1 MGALTVLA
9 LAGALSVIYYE
20 KFLSA
25 PAGLP
30 GALRRRGLLVGLF
43 SLLGLLALAL
53 TVFTANAQSN
63 MPTDVPSDWAL
74 IPSGLSNGDEF
85 RLLFITSG
93 TRNAESSNISTY
105 NTFVQNAAADAIVG
119 DDDPTPIRAYS
130 SGFRVVGSTED
141 DDARDNTAT
150 TYTADDQGVPIYW
163 LGGNRLADDYADFY
177 DGTWDAE
184 INATNASGGSRP
196 FDSSNTG
203 NRPFT
208 GSDHDG
214 TGDNP
219 NQLGRSN
226 VRVGRPD
233 SGSDRG
239 PISSQFNTAR
249 NSPRPFYGLSAV
261 LRVEG
266 EFTPALSIGDDA
278 AGDEGGN
285 VTFTVA
291 LSPVAAEV
299 VTATWT
305 ASVESGDTAALADD
319 LASAT
324 GTLTVRAGEAMGTFT
339 VPTAQDA
346 TDEEKETFTVTLSGV
361 SENALIEKATA
372 QGTINDDDEPP
383 VLSVTAV
390 DSEVIEGESAT
401 FTVTLAPAS
410 GQIVTVLALSGT
422 DESFDH
428 TATRG
433 KDYAIYEE
441 VLAFE
446 PGEISK
452 TVTLATT
459 DDELDEADEETFG
472 LSVAFPTNATL
483 AGGSLVSTL
492 GTTVTISDNDDLP
505 TLSVVDVSAEE
516 GDGLTFTVTLSA
528 VSGRDV
534 TVDWEAATL
543 DAEDGTDYT
552 AGSGTLTFTP
562 ADVAVFDEFGSF
574 VSHTPGEARK
584 TFTVATTE
592 DADEEENETFTVTLS
607 NASNAS
613 IAEATAKGTIRNDD
627 ATLGALPA
635 LAQAQTVVRG
645 PYLQSGTSS
654 SVIIKWRTDEATDSV
669 VHYGL
674 DPDSLTLSA
683 TNSTSTTEHAVQL
696 TGLSADV
703 QYFYSVG
710 TSSVTLAGG
719 DRDHFVVTAPVP
731 GTAKPPRIWV
741 IGDSGTADNNARAVR
756 DAFLNFTESRHPDL
770 WIMLGDNAYD
780 DGTDNEYRKA
790 VFNTYPQVLPRTVLW
805 PTLGNHD
812 GYTADSTTESGPYY
826 DIFSLPRNGE
836 AGGVA
841 SGTEA
846 YYSFDYGN
854 MHFICLDSYGTDHSP
869 DGAMMTWLEAD
880 LAAND
885 KEWVIAFWHHPP
897 YSKGSADSDEQ
908 WRSINLRQN
917 AVPILEQYGVDL
929 VLTGHSHSYE
939 RSYLI
944 DGHYELSDTFT
955 DAMEKNPGDGSAT
968 GDGTYQKTAAVG
980 APHAG
985 AVYVV
990 AGTAGLVKPGGSLD
1004 HPAMA
1009 VSIRTLGSMVLD
1021 VNGSR
1026 LDAMFLDS
1034 TGTIRDD
1041 FTILKVLNVA
1051 PTFDSP
1057 AAFYAAE
1064 NQTAAGTV
1072 RASDGNSEDDITGYA
1087 ITGGADRSF
1096 FSIGATSGE
1105 LTFKT
1110 APNFEDAQDQDTGN
1124 DYVVEVQA
1132 TSGTGTR
1139 EKTATQTITVTV
1151 SPSAISGNGSVPP
1164 PPKNVRAVKE
1174 KGGVRLTWQPPDGS
1188 AVTGYRIERR
1198 RGAGH
1203 ASGPQRS
1210 AGGPGEH
1217 HTLVEDTGSADT
1229 GYTDE
1234 SAEKGVEYEYRVSAR
1249 NEAGPGEA
1257 SPWVTAGPAP
1267 VSNSPATGAPT
1278 VRGTVQVGET
1288 LTAGITGI
1296 ADADGLENVT
1306 FSYQWLAD
1314 GTAISGAMA
1323 NTYTLVETDED
1334 QTVKVRVSF
1343 TDDAGNAESLT
1354 SAATAPVAAK
1364 PNSSATGSPTIS
1376 GTAQVGEMLTAD
1388 TSGIADTDG
1397 LTNVSFNYQW
1407 LADDGTTDTE
1417 ITDAT
1422 AQIYTPSDADAGKS
1436 IKVRVSFVDDAGNE
1450 ETLTGASTDTIVT
1463 WSATLTVG
1471 EDTSVIPKTSGYS
1484 AWGMDGTLST
1494 DTLTQG
1500 GATYRVQVLGHQSD
1514 GLVLVVERKLQA
1526 DFTLGIGDAQYQRR
1540 DGARPSTM
1548 FTDAYW
1554 WEAPDLNWSA
1564 GDAVEVSLT
1573 LVPGAGAPLPE
1584 LPLAPPTAWFRLA
1597 PENHNGVDAFTFR
1610 LHFSEDIATDR
1621 EAFRDHSFEVT
1632 GGSVTGVERV
1642 NGLNR
1647 LWEITVAP
1655 DPTGD
1660 VTIALPA
1667 GVACEVPGAICTAD
1681 GRRLHNRPEFTV
1693 PGTDAGNAES
1703 PAGEL
1708 TPVWSATMTV
1718 EWVHWGYGYYATDAK
1733 KVGSL
1738 SPASFEVDGTTYTV
1752 TMIETAG
1759 WMYIGTDRE
1768 LPFGFVLELDGT
1780 RFASADAS
1788 YQSYSYGHIYQWR
1801 ATGLGWS
1808 TGDTVK
1814 IRLLP
1819 TAPDGRATGAPTIS
1833 GPALVGET
1841 LTADT
1846 SGIADPDGLSGA
1858 SFAYQWMARGRDI
1871 DGADGPSLTLT
1882 RNEVGRTIQVRV
1894 SFTDHAGN
1902 RESLTSEPTAAVVAR
1917 PNSRATGAPTVS
1929 GPALVGETLTADG
1942 SGIADPDG
1950 LADASFVYQWMADDA
1965 EIAGATGFSYTLTLN
1980 ELGRAIAV
1988 RVSFTD
1994 DAGYRESL
2002 ASEATAAV
2010 AVGPNHP
2017 ATGAPFISGMARVNH
2032 VLRAHTSGIADADG
2046 LDNASVAYQWM
2057 AGGANIDGANGPSLT
2072 LTSNEQEQA
2081 IRVWV
2086 SFTDAAGYT
2095 ESLESSSTTT
2105 VRPANP
2111 CPGTGS
2117 GPTPVSVDV
2126 GAVPIVVESTT
2137 DKYYVLYVRHELDAD
2152 TTVEI
2157 PVSVTLGQAGTRTL
2171 TEQLSALPAERY
2183 RVDEYLVADPG
2194 DVDGDCIDDVT
2205 ELQDLGGMNPLNP
2218 APRVR
2223 AVDGAVAIP
2232 DRETF
2237 EALSYQG
2244 TRVFIDTHLRDLE
2257 FVKLYLFGMDT
2268 DRPVVYF
2275 MNTETHRAHTDFA
2288 NVIGLWGNPTWL
2300 QGAVKGEIVYHPNV
2314 VAPDGSLGVYR
2325 FEFEP
2330 QDAYSFE
2337 AVAYAYEVLAASMPL
2352 LDDNLAYYPMPASAL
2367 PLYHE
2372 ERALYDGSRVN
2383 VLLEEDV
2390 FPDIDYI
2397 ALNRA
2402 EGYGFL
2408 RVMSL
2413 EDRPNPRDVVVYETL
2428 PNELSRVAGII
2439 TSVPQTPLSHV
2450 NLRAVQDGVPNAF
2463 IRDALD
2469 NADVDDLIDSYVH
2482 YTVAD
2487 SGWTLR
2493 AATPAEVDAHY
2504 AAARPAQPQTPQ
2516 RDLTVTQITALG
2528 DIEFGDW
2535 TAFGVKAAN
2544 VAVLGTLGFPE
2555 GTVPDGFAAPFYFYD
2570 EFMKHNGLYDD
2581 IEEMLADPEFQSDFD
2596 TQQDKL
2602 KKLRKKIKK
2611 ADTPQWIIEA
2621 LEGMHATYPEGQSL
2635 RYRSSTNN
2643 EDLPGFSGA
2652 GLYDSKTQD
2661 PEETEED
2668 GIDKSIKGVWA
2679 SLWNFR
2685 AFTERE
2691 FHRIDHLVAAMGV
2704 LVHPNYSDE
2713 LANGVAV
2720 SFDPFGRR
2728 DGSYYVNTQLGEDL
2742 VTNPEAHSVPEE
2754 MLLHPDGAYTVT
2766 ARSNQVPAG
2775 QLLMSDA
2782 QLGQLRRHLDAIH
2795 DEFEEL
2801 YGIGSDE
2808 EFAMEIEFKI
2818 TSENILSIKQARPW
2832 VFSVP
2837 SSESAANNPATGAPT
2852 ISGTAQVG
2860 KTLMADT
2867 MGIADEDGLTN
2878 VSYTYQWMADEA
2890 DISGATGISY
2900 TLVQTD
2906 ESKAITVQIGF
2917 TDDRGNQETLTSS
2930 ATAAVV
2936 VAPTPNSPATG
2947 APTITGTAQV
2957 GQTLIADT
2965 LDIADADGLSSV
2977 QYEYQWLADDAE
2989 IAGATGFSYTLTL
3002 NERGKAIA
3010 VRVSFTDDAGYRESL
3025 TSLSSKPVRP
3035 ARPCGG
3041 VVSGPTPTPVEVEAV
3056 PVVVES
3062 TIKKYYVL
3070 YVLHH
3075 LDSRT
3080 AVEIPV
3086 SVTLGE
3092 AGSTTLAEQLW
3103 PLPAD
3108 RYRVEEYLVADPGD
3122 VDGDCIDDVTELA
3135 ELGAMNPLNPGQ
3147 AVRLVDGAVAVP
3159 DRETFEALSY
3169 HGPDPWTET
3178 HLIDLEYVKVTLFGM
3193 ATDRPVVYYQNTETH
3208 RAHHLFGYVIE
3219 PWIQQNLAFLGGDS
3233 VRMDAVIVY
3242 HPNVVAPDGS
3252 LGVYRFEFQPQ
3263 GNYSFDAVA
3272 YAHEILAAS
3281 MPLLEGNLMYYPI
3294 PGPALQRYHEE
3305 LALYD
3310 ESRIRVLLEEDIFP
3324 DVDYIALNEAEG
3336 YGFLR
3341 VMSLEDRPNPRD
3353 VVIYETL
3360 PNELSRVAG
3369 IITSV
3374 PQTPLSHVNLRAVQD
3389 GVPNAFIRDAL
3400 GNDDI
3405 DDLIDSYVH
3414 YTVDGGGWTLR
3425 AATPAEVDAHYA
3437 ASRPA
3442 QPQTPQRDLTVTQIT
3457 ALSDIEFG
3465 DWTAFGVKAANVAVL
3480 GTLGFPEGTVPDGFA
3495 APFYFYDEFMKH
3507 NGFYDDVEE
3516 MLADPEFQSD
3526 FDTQEKEL
3534 KKLRKKIKK
3543 GDTPEWIIEALEGMH
3558 ATYPEGQ
3565 SLRYRSSTNNEDLPG
3580 FSGAGLY
3587 DSKTQD
3593 PEETE
3598 EDGIDKSIKGVWA
3611 SLWNFR
3617 AFTERE
3623 FHRIDHAA
3631 AAMGVLVH
3639 PNYSDEL
3646 ANGVAVSFDPFGRRD
3661 GSYYVNTQ
3669 LGEDLV
3675 TNPEAHSVPEEML
3688 LHPDGAYTV
3697 TARSNQVPA
3706 GQLLMSDAQ
3715 LGQLRRHLDAI
3726 HDEFE
3731 ELYGIGSGEEFA
3743 MEIEFKIT
3751 SDNVLSIKQARPWV
3765 FSDGQASNGVERA
3778 PREHSNRPATGAP
3791 TISGTAQVGET
3802 LTADTSGI
3810 ADADGLESAS
3820 FAYQWL
3826 ADDADIAGATG
3837 LTYTLAAA
3845 DEGKAIR
3852 VRVSFTDDAG
3862 NDETLTSEATDAVA
3876 AAEPSG
3882 PPARPS
3888 SLTSQVSHDTVTLTW
3903 TDPGDDSITGY
3914 VILRRDKD
3922 IHQEGTFVPV
3932 APDTGTAETTYTDA
3946 SVEPE
3951 KRYVYRIEA
3960 INAHGLSDR
3969 SSWVRADT
3977 PAVPDPALEVPAR
3990 PTGLATAMAPDTV
4003 TLSWDNP
4010 DDDSITGYVILRRD
4024 KDLQPEE
4031 GTFFTVVSD
4040 TGTAATTYADQTVEA
4055 DKRYVYRIKAINA
4068 NGMSEISSWAWGYTP
4083 AE

>member
-30 GALRRRGLLVGLF
+30 GAFRRRGLLAGLF

-105 NTFVQNAAADAIVG
+105 NTFVQNAAADATVG

-239 PISSQFNTAR
+239 PISSQFNTLR

-285 VTFTVA
+285 VTFAVT

-305 ASVESGDTAALADD
+305 ASVESGDTAVLADD

-372 QGTINDDDEPP
+372 KGTINDDDEPP

-422 DESFDH
+422 DESFGH

-505 TLSVVDVSAEE
+505 TLSVVDVLAEE

-574 VSHTPGEARK
+574 VSHTLGEARK

-674 DPDSLTLSA
+674 APDGLTLSA
-683 TNSTSTTEHAVQL
+683 SDATSTTEHAVQL
-696 TGLSADV
+696 TGLSAAV
-703 QYFYSVG
+703 KYFYAVG

-719 DRDHFVVTAPVP
+719 DSDHFVVTAPVP
-731 GTAKPPRIWV
+731 GTAKPTRIWV
-741 IGDSGTADNNARAVR
+741 IGDSGTANGNARAVR
-756 DAFLNFTESRHPDL
+756 DAFLEFTESRDPDL

-780 DGTDNEYRKA
+780 DGTDAEYQAA

-812 GYTADSTTESGPYY
+812 GRRADSTTESGPYY

-854 MHFICLDSYGTDHSP
+854 MHFICLDSYETDRSA

-885 KEWVIAFWHHPP
+885 KEWVIAFWHHAP
-897 YSKGSADSDEQ
+897 YSKGNRDSDEVG
-908 WRSINLRQN
+908 RSILLREN
-917 AVPILEQYGVDL
+917 AVPILERYGVDL

-944 DGHYELSDTFT
+944 DGHYGFSDTFT
-955 DAMEKNPGDGSAT
+955 DDMEKNPGDGSAT
-968 GDGTYQKTAAVG
+968 GDGAYQKPVAVG
-980 APHAG
+980 APRAG

-990 AGTAGLVKPGGSLD
+990 AGTAGYVKPGPFN

-1009 VSIRTLGSMVLD
+1009 VSIETLGSMVLD

-1072 RASDGNSEDDITGYA
+1072 RASDGDSEDDITGYA

-1210 AGGPGEH
+1210 AGGPGDH
-1217 HTLVEDTGSADT
+1217 HTLVENTGSADT

-1234 SAEKGVEYEYRVSAR
+1234 SAETDIQYEYRVSAR

-1257 SPWVTAGPAP
+1257 SPWVSAGPAP

-1288 LTAGITGI
+1288 LTAG
-1296 ADADGLENVT
+1296 
-1306 FSYQWLAD
+1306 
-1314 GTAISGAMA
+1314 
-1323 NTYTLVETDED
+1323 
-1334 QTVKVRVSF
+1334 
-1343 TDDAGNAESLT
+1343 
-1354 SAATAPVAAK
+1354 
-1364 PNSSATGSPTIS
+1364 
-1376 GTAQVGEMLTAD
+1376 
-1388 TSGIADTDG
+1388 TSGIADANG
-1397 LTNVSFNYQW
+1397 LENASFSYQW

-1422 AQIYTPSDADAGKS
+1422 AQTYTPSDADAGKS

-1471 EDTSVIPKTSGYS
+1471 EDTSVIPRTSGYS

-1494 DTLTQG
+1494 DTFTQG

-1514 GLVLVVERKLQA
+1514 GLVLVVDRKLQA

-1573 LVPGAGAPLPE
+1573 IVPGAGAPLPQ

-1632 GGSVTGVERV
+1632 GGSVSGAGKVGDSGRI
-1642 NGLNR
+1642 
-1647 LWEITVAP
+1647 WEITVAP
-1655 DPTGD
+1655 DSTGD

-1667 GVACEVPGAICTAD
+1667 DRACEVPGAICTAD
-1681 GRRLHNRPEFTV
+1681 GRQLHNRPEFTV
-1693 PGTDAGNAES
+1693 PGTDAGSEES

-1718 EWVHWGYGYYATDAK
+1718 EWVHWGYGYYSTSSQQA
-1733 KVGSL
+1733 GSL
-1738 SPASFEVDGTTYTV
+1738 YPASFEVDGTTYTV

-1768 LPFGFVLELDGT
+1768 LPFGFVLELDGA

-1788 YQSYSYGHIYQWR
+1788 YQSYSYGNIYQWR
-1801 ATGLGWS
+1801 ATGLGWND
-1808 TGDTVK
+1808 GDVVE

-1819 TAPDGRATGAPTIS
+1819 TAPEGRATGVPTIS

-1894 SFTDHAGN
+1894 TFTDHAGN

-1929 GPALVGETLTADG
+1929 GPALVGKTLTADA

-2002 ASEATAAV
+2002 TSEATAAV

-2046 LDNASVAYQWM
+2046 LDNASFAYQWM

-2126 GAVPIVVESTT
+2126 GAVPVVVESTT
-2137 DKYYVLYVRHELDAD
+2137 DRYYVLYVRHELDAD

-2183 RVDEYLVADPG
+2183 RVDEFLIADPG
-2194 DVDGDCIDDVT
+2194 DIDGDCIDDIA

-2300 QGAVKGEIVYHPNV
+2300 QGAMKGEIVYHPNV

-2352 LDDNLAYYPMPASAL
+2352 LDDNLAYYPMPARAL
-2367 PLYHE
+2367 PLYME

-2383 VLLEEDV
+2383 VLLEEDI
-2390 FPDIDYI
+2390 FPDVDYI
-2397 ALNRA
+2397 ALNQA

-2408 RVMSL
+2408 RLMSL

-2528 DIEFGDW
+2528 DIGFGDW

-2581 IEEMLADPEFQSDFD
+2581 
-2596 TQQDKL
+2596 
-2602 KKLRKKIKK
+2602 
-2611 ADTPQWIIEA
+2611 
-2621 LEGMHATYPEGQSL
+2621 
-2635 RYRSSTNN
+2635 
-2643 EDLPGFSGA
+2643 
-2652 GLYDSKTQD
+2652 
-2661 PEETEED
+2661 
-2668 GIDKSIKGVWA
+2668 
-2679 SLWNFR
+2679 
-2685 AFTERE
+2685 
-2691 FHRIDHLVAAMGV
+2691 
-2704 LVHPNYSDE
+2704 
-2713 LANGVAV
+2713 
-2720 SFDPFGRR
+2720 
-2728 DGSYYVNTQLGEDL
+2728 
-2742 VTNPEAHSVPEE
+2742 
-2754 MLLHPDGAYTVT
+2754 
-2766 ARSNQVPAG
+2766 
-2775 QLLMSDA
+2775 
-2782 QLGQLRRHLDAIH
+2782 
-2795 DEFEEL
+2795 
-2801 YGIGSDE
+2801 
-2808 EFAMEIEFKI
+2808 
-2818 TSENILSIKQARPW
+2818 
-2832 VFSVP
+2832 
-2837 SSESAANNPATGAPT
+2837 
-2852 ISGTAQVG
+2852 
-2860 KTLMADT
+2860 
-2867 MGIADEDGLTN
+2867 
-2878 VSYTYQWMADEA
+2878 
-2890 DISGATGISY
+2890 
-2900 TLVQTD
+2900 
-2906 ESKAITVQIGF
+2906 
-2917 TDDRGNQETLTSS
+2917 
-2930 ATAAVV
+2930 
-2936 VAPTPNSPATG
+2936 
-2947 APTITGTAQV
+2947 
-2957 GQTLIADT
+2957 
-2965 LDIADADGLSSV
+2965 
-2977 QYEYQWLADDAE
+2977 
-2989 IAGATGFSYTLTL
+2989 
-3002 NERGKAIA
+3002 
-3010 VRVSFTDDAGYRESL
+3010 
-3025 TSLSSKPVRP
+3025 
-3035 ARPCGG
+3035 
-3041 VVSGPTPTPVEVEAV
+3041 
-3056 PVVVES
+3056 
-3062 TIKKYYVL
+3062 
-3070 YVLHH
+3070 
-3075 LDSRT
+3075 
-3080 AVEIPV
+3080 
-3086 SVTLGE
+3086 
-3092 AGSTTLAEQLW
+3092 
-3103 PLPAD
+3103 
-3108 RYRVEEYLVADPGD
+3108 
-3122 VDGDCIDDVTELA
+3122 
-3135 ELGAMNPLNPGQ
+3135 
-3147 AVRLVDGAVAVP
+3147 
-3159 DRETFEALSY
+3159 
-3169 HGPDPWTET
+3169 
-3178 HLIDLEYVKVTLFGM
+3178 
-3193 ATDRPVVYYQNTETH
+3193 
-3208 RAHHLFGYVIE
+3208 
-3219 PWIQQNLAFLGGDS
+3219 
-3233 VRMDAVIVY
+3233 
-3242 HPNVVAPDGS
+3242 
-3252 LGVYRFEFQPQ
+3252 
-3263 GNYSFDAVA
+3263 
-3272 YAHEILAAS
+3272 
-3281 MPLLEGNLMYYPI
+3281 
-3294 PGPALQRYHEE
+3294 
-3305 LALYD
+3305 
-3310 ESRIRVLLEEDIFP
+3310 
-3324 DVDYIALNEAEG
+3324 
-3336 YGFLR
+3336 
-3341 VMSLEDRPNPRD
+3341 
-3353 VVIYETL
+3353 
-3360 PNELSRVAG
+3360 
-3369 IITSV
+3369 
-3374 PQTPLSHVNLRAVQD
+3374 
-3389 GVPNAFIRDAL
+3389 
-3400 GNDDI
+3400 
-3405 DDLIDSYVH
+3405 
-3414 YTVDGGGWTLR
+3414 
-3425 AATPAEVDAHYA
+3425 
-3437 ASRPA
+3437 
-3442 QPQTPQRDLTVTQIT
+3442 
-3457 ALSDIEFG
+3457 
-3465 DWTAFGVKAANVAVL
+3465 
-3480 GTLGFPEGTVPDGFA
+3480 
-3495 APFYFYDEFMKH
+3495 
-3507 NGFYDDVEE
+3507 VEE

-3543 GDTPEWIIEALEGMH
+3543 GETPEWIIEALEGMH

-3593 PEETE
+3593 LEETE

-3706 GQLLMSDAQ
+3706 GRLLMSDAQ

-3765 FSDGQASNGVERA
+3765 FNAGRASSGAERA

-3810 ADADGLESAS
+3810 ADADGLEKVS
-3820 FAYQWL
+3820 FGYQWL
-3826 ADDADIAGATG
+3826 ADDAEISGATG
-3837 LTYTLAAA
+3837 ETYTLAGA
-3845 DEGKAIR
+3845 DAGKAIR
-3852 VRVSFTDDAG
+3852 VRVTFTDDEG
-3862 NDETLTSEATDAVA
+3862 NDETLTSSATDAVA
-3876 AAEPSG
+3876 AAPD
-3882 PPARPS
+3882 PPAKPTGLS
-3888 SLTSQVSHDTVTLTW
+3888 ATVSHDTVTLTW
-3903 TDPGDDSITGY
+3903 DNPNDDSITGY

-3922 IHQEGTFVPV
+3922 IHQEGTFVSV
-3932 APDTGTAETTYTDA
+3932 APDTGTAETTYIDA
-3946 SVEPE
+3946 SIEPE
-3951 KRYVYRIEA
+3951 RRYVYRIKT
-3960 INAHGLSDR
+3960 ISAHGLSEI
-3969 SSWVRADT
+3969 SSWVRAYT
-3977 PAVPDPALEVPAR
+3977 PAVPEPAPEVPAR
-3990 PTGLATAMAPDTV
+3990 PTGLSAAVSHDTV
-4003 TLSWDNP
+4003 SLSWANP
-4010 DDDSITGYVILRRD
+4010 DDDGITGYVILRRD

-4031 GTFFTVVSD
+4031 GTFFTVVAD
-4040 TGTAATTYADQTVEA
+4040 TGSTNTTYTDATAQPN
-4055 DKRYVYRIKAINA
+4055 KQYVYRIKAINA
-4068 NGMSEISSWAWGYTP
+4068 HGLSEISSWVRAYTP
-4083 AE
+4083 AAPE

>member
-1 MGALTVLA
+1 MNIVDRTSALRLIAAIAAVLGLALMIIGGPGHVAAQNETTPGAYITVVIESGDDTVSWSDPDECSSDYNIYQAVRPSGNDSETSRNHLATAASGSSQATLAISDSGDDSFLVEVELYCRAYDADSSENELVASIGITILGSSHIRDGTYSSAPLTALTISSGTLSPDFDRGLEQYAAEVPNDVEVITLDPTVLTGYQSDFLRNPSWGVAMAYGADGCTYGYGDGATTGIVLSDADMDTAGFQVKLDRGENRLGIGVNKGEECAHPGGLYALTV
-9 LAGALSVIYYE
+9 
-20 KFLSA
+20 
-25 PAGLP
+25 
-30 GALRRRGLLVGLF
+30 
-43 SLLGLLALAL
+43 
-53 TVFTANAQSN
+53 TVQ
-63 MPTDVPSDWAL
+63 
-74 IPSGLSNGDEF
+74 
-85 RLLFITSG
+85 
-93 TRNAESSNISTY
+93 
-105 NTFVQNAAADAIVG
+105 
-119 DDDPTPIRAYS
+119 
-130 SGFRVVGSTED
+130 
-141 DDARDNTAT
+141 
-150 TYTADDQGVPIYW
+150 
-163 LGGNRLADDYADFY
+163 
-177 DGTWDAE
+177 
-184 INATNASGGSRP
+184 
-196 FDSSNTG
+196 
-203 NRPFT
+203 
-208 GSDHDG
+208 
-214 TGDNP
+214 
-219 NQLGRSN
+219 
-226 VRVGRPD
+226 
-233 SGSDRG
+233 
-239 PISSQFNTAR
+239 
-249 NSPRPFYGLSAV
+249 
-261 LRVEG
+261 
-266 EFTPALSIGDDA
+266 
-278 AGDEGGN
+278 
-285 VTFTVA
+285 
-291 LSPVAAEV
+291 
-299 VTATWT
+299 
-305 ASVESGDTAALADD
+305 
-319 LASAT
+319 
-324 GTLTVRAGEAMGTFT
+324 
-339 VPTAQDA
+339 
-346 TDEEKETFTVTLSGV
+346 
-361 SENALIEKATA
+361 
-372 QGTINDDDEPP
+372 
-383 VLSVTAV
+383 
-390 DSEVIEGESAT
+390 
-401 FTVTLAPAS
+401 
-410 GQIVTVLALSGT
+410 
-422 DESFDH
+422 
-428 TATRG
+428 
-433 KDYAIYEE
+433 
-441 VLAFE
+441 
-446 PGEISK
+446 
-452 TVTLATT
+452 
-459 DDELDEADEETFG
+459 
-472 LSVAFPTNATL
+472 
-483 AGGSLVSTL
+483 
-492 GTTVTISDNDDLP
+492 
-505 TLSVVDVSAEE
+505 
-516 GDGLTFTVTLSA
+516 
-528 VSGRDV
+528 
-534 TVDWEAATL
+534 
-543 DAEDGTDYT
+543 
-552 AGSGTLTFTP
+552 
-562 ADVAVFDEFGSF
+562 
-574 VSHTPGEARK
+574 
-584 TFTVATTE
+584 
-592 DADEEENETFTVTLS
+592 
-607 NASNAS
+607 
-613 IAEATAKGTIRNDD
+613 
-627 ATLGALPA
+627 
-635 LAQAQTVVRG
+635 
-645 PYLQSGTSS
+645 
-654 SVIIKWRTDEATDSV
+654 
-669 VHYGL
+669 
-674 DPDSLTLSA
+674 
-683 TNSTSTTEHAVQL
+683 
-696 TGLSADV
+696 
-703 QYFYSVG
+703 
-710 TSSVTLAGG
+710 
-719 DRDHFVVTAPVP
+719 
-731 GTAKPPRIWV
+731 
-741 IGDSGTADNNARAVR
+741 
-756 DAFLNFTESRHPDL
+756 
-770 WIMLGDNAYD
+770 
-780 DGTDNEYRKA
+780 
-790 VFNTYPQVLPRTVLW
+790 
-805 PTLGNHD
+805 
-812 GYTADSTTESGPYY
+812 
-826 DIFSLPRNGE
+826 
-836 AGGVA
+836 
-841 SGTEA
+841 
-846 YYSFDYGN
+846 
-854 MHFICLDSYGTDHSP
+854 
-869 DGAMMTWLEAD
+869 
-880 LAAND
+880 
-885 KEWVIAFWHHPP
+885 
-897 YSKGSADSDEQ
+897 
-908 WRSINLRQN
+908 
-917 AVPILEQYGVDL
+917 
-929 VLTGHSHSYE
+929 
-939 RSYLI
+939 
-944 DGHYELSDTFT
+944 
-955 DAMEKNPGDGSAT
+955 
-968 GDGTYQKTAAVG
+968 
-980 APHAG
+980 
-985 AVYVV
+985 
-990 AGTAGLVKPGGSLD
+990 
-1004 HPAMA
+1004 
-1009 VSIRTLGSMVLD
+1009 
-1021 VNGSR
+1021 
-1026 LDAMFLDS
+1026 
-1034 TGTIRDD
+1034 
-1041 FTILKVLNVA
+1041 
-1051 PTFDSP
+1051 
-1057 AAFYAAE
+1057 
-1064 NQTAAGTV
+1064 
-1072 RASDGNSEDDITGYA
+1072 
-1087 ITGGADRSF
+1087 
-1096 FSIGATSGE
+1096 
-1105 LTFKT
+1105 
-1110 APNFEDAQDQDTGN
+1110 
-1124 DYVVEVQA
+1124 
-1132 TSGTGTR
+1132 
-1139 EKTATQTITVTV
+1139 
-1151 SPSAISGNGSVPP
+1151 
-1164 PPKNVRAVKE
+1164 
-1174 KGGVRLTWQPPDGS
+1174 
-1188 AVTGYRIERR
+1188 
-1198 RGAGH
+1198 
-1203 ASGPQRS
+1203 
-1210 AGGPGEH
+1210 
-1217 HTLVEDTGSADT
+1217 
-1229 GYTDE
+1229 
-1234 SAEKGVEYEYRVSAR
+1234 
-1249 NEAGPGEA
+1249 
-1257 SPWVTAGPAP
+1257 
-1267 VSNSPATGAPT
+1267 NSPATGA
-1278 VRGTVQVGET
+1278 
-1288 LTAGITGI
+1288 
-1296 ADADGLENVT
+1296 
-1306 FSYQWLAD
+1306 
-1314 GTAISGAMA
+1314 
-1323 NTYTLVETDED
+1323 
-1334 QTVKVRVSF
+1334 
-1343 TDDAGNAESLT
+1343 
-1354 SAATAPVAAK
+1354 
-1364 PNSSATGSPTIS
+1364 PTIS
-1376 GTAQVGEMLTAD
+1376 GTAQVGETLRAD
-1388 TSGIADTDG
+1388 TTGIADPDG
-1397 LTNVSFNYQW
+1397 LENASFGYQW

-1422 AQIYTPSDADAGKS
+1422 AQTYTPSDADAGKS
-1436 IKVRVSFVDDAGNE
+1436 IKVRVSFIDDAGNE
-1450 ETLTGASTDTIVT
+1450 ETLTGAFTDTIVT

-1494 DTLTQG
+1494 DTFTQG
-1500 GATYRVQVLGHQSD
+1500 GATYRVQALAHQSD
-1514 GLVLVVERKLQA
+1514 GLVLVVNQTLQA
-1526 DFTLGIGDAQYQRR
+1526 DFTLGVGNAQYHRR
-1540 DGARPSTM
+1540 EGSRPSTM

-1573 LVPGAGAPLPE
+1573 LVPGAGAPLPQ

-1597 PENHNGVDAFTFR
+1597 PETHNGVDAFTFR
-1610 LHFSEDIATDR
+1610 LHFSQDIATGR

-1632 GGSVTGVERV
+1632 GGSVIGVERV

-1681 GRRLHNRPEFTV
+1681 GRPLHNRPEFTV
-1693 PGTDAGNAES
+1693 AGPEPVS
-1703 PAGEL
+1703 EQPPDGEEPPADEL
-1708 TPVWSATMTV
+1708 TAVWSATMTA
-1718 EWVHWGYGYYATDAK
+1718 ERVHWGYGYYSTSSKQA
-1733 KVGSL
+1733 GSL
-1738 SPASFEVDGTTYTV
+1738 YPALFEVDGTTYTV

-1759 WMYIGTDRE
+1759 WMYIGADRE

-1801 ATGLGWS
+1801 RTDLSWR

-1814 IRLLP
+1814 IRMLGAVDET
-1819 TAPDGRATGAPTIS
+1819 TAGRAVGAPVIT
-1833 GPALVGET
+1833 GTAQVGRT
-1841 LTADT
+1841 LTVDT
-1846 SGIADPDGLSGA
+1846 SAIADPNGLDNA
-1858 SFAYQWMARGRDI
+1858 RFAYQWTAAGRDI
-1871 DGADGPSLTLT
+1871 AGADGAGLTLT
-1882 RNEVGRTIQVRV
+1882 RDERGKPI
-1894 SFTDHAGN
+1894 G
-1902 RESLTSEPTAAVVAR
+1902 
-1917 PNSRATGAPTVS
+1917 
-1929 GPALVGETLTADG
+1929 
-1942 SGIADPDG
+1942 
-1950 LADASFVYQWMADDA
+1950 
-1965 EIAGATGFSYTLTLN
+1965 
-1980 ELGRAIAV
+1980 V

-1994 DAGYRESL
+1994 DAGNRESL
-2002 ASEATAAV
+2002 TSAATASVIA
-2010 AVGPNHP
+2010 APLGECRRAGP
-2017 ATGAPFISGMARVNH
+2017 
-2032 VLRAHTSGIADADG
+2032 
-2046 LDNASVAYQWM
+2046 
-2057 AGGANIDGANGPSLT
+2057 GP
-2072 LTSNEQEQA
+2072 EP
-2081 IRVWV
+2081 
-2086 SFTDAAGYT
+2086 
-2095 ESLESSSTTT
+2095 
-2105 VRPANP
+2105 RP
-2111 CPGTGS
+2111 
-2117 GPTPVSVDV
+2117 VEVE
-2126 GAVPIVVESTT
+2126 AVPVVVESTAE
-2137 DKYYVLYVRHELDAD
+2137 KYYVLYVLHDLDDGTA
-2152 TTVEI
+2152 VEI
-2157 PVSVTLGQAGTRTL
+2157 PVSVTLGEAGSTTL
-2171 TEQLSALPAERY
+2171 AEELPALPAERY
-2183 RVDEYLVADPG
+2183 RVEEYLVADPG

-2205 ELQDLGGMNPLNP
+2205 ELAELGAMNPLNR
-2218 APRVR
+2218 APEVR
-2223 AVDGAVAIP
+2223 PVDGAVAIP
-2232 DRETF
+2232 DHETF
-2237 EALSYQG
+2237 EALSA
-2244 TRVFIDTHLRDLE
+2244 HLFGLE
-2257 FVKLYLFGMDT
+2257 YVKFYLDGMDT
-2268 DRPVVYF
+2268 DRPIVYF
-2275 MNTETHRAHTDFA
+2275 QNTETHTEHLHFER
-2288 NVIGLWGNPTWL
+2288 VIEAWL
-2300 QGAVKGEIVYHPNV
+2300 ERNRPSLGDDYMRGQLVYHPNV

-2325 FEFEP
+2325 FEFRPISYDFATIAHAQEI
-2330 QDAYSFE
+2330 
-2337 AVAYAYEVLAASMPL
+2337 LAASMPL
-2352 LDDNLAYYPMPASAL
+2352 LEGNLMYYPIPGRAL
-2367 PLYHE
+2367 EAYLSQ
-2372 ERALYDGSRVN
+2372 RALYDVSRVR
-2383 VLLEEDV
+2383 VLLEGDI
-2390 FPDIDYI
+2390 FPDVDYI
-2397 ALNRA
+2397 ALNQA

-2413 EDRPNPRDVVVYETL
+2413 EERPHPRDVVIYETL

-2516 RDLTVTQITALG
+2516 RDLTVTQITALS

-2555 GTVPDGFAAPFYFYD
+2555 GNVPDGFAAPFYFYD
-2570 EFMKHNGLYDD
+2570 EFMKHNGFYDD
-2581 IEEMLADPEFQSDFD
+2581 VEEMLADPEFQSDFD

-2611 ADTPQWIIEA
+2611 GETPQWIIEA

-2775 QLLMSDA
+2775 RLLMSDA
-2782 QLGQLRRHLDAIH
+2782 QLDQLRRHLATIH
-2795 DEFEEL
+2795 DRFAVL
-2801 YGIGSDE
+2801 YGVESGE

-2867 MGIADEDGLTN
+2867 TGIADEDGLTN

-2936 VAPTPNSPATG
+2936 AAPTPNSPATG

-3056 PVVVES
+3056 PVVVKS

-3075 LDSRT
+3075 LGSRT

-3086 SVTLGE
+3086 SVTLGQ
-3092 AGSTTLAEQLW
+3092 AGTTTLAEQLW

-3108 RYRVEEYLVADPGD
+3108 RYRVEEYLVAEPGD

-3305 LALYD
+3305 QALYD

-3353 VVIYETL
+3353 IVIYETL

-3414 YTVDGGGWTLR
+3414 YTVAGGGWTLR

-3457 ALSDIEFG
+3457 ALGDIGFG
-3465 DWTAFGVKAANVAVL
+3465 DWTAFGVKAANVAL
-3480 GTLGFPEGTVPDGFA
+3480 LRTLGFPEGTVPDGFA

-3516 MLADPEFQSD
+3516 MLADPDFRSD
-3526 FDTQEKEL
+3526 FDTQQDEL
-3534 KKLRKKIKK
+3534 KALRKRIKK
-3543 GDTPEWIIEALEGMH
+3543 GETPQWIIEALQAIH

-3593 PEETE
+3593 PEETQ

-3611 SLWNFR
+3611 SMWNFR

-3623 FHRIDHAA
+3623 FHRIDHLA

-3675 TNPEAHSVPEEML
+3675 TNPETHSVPEEML
-3688 LHPDGAYTV
+3688 LHPDGTYTV
-3697 TARSNQVPA
+3697 TARSNQVPT

-3715 LGQLRRHLDAI
+3715 LGQLRRHLEAI

-3731 ELYGIGSGEEFA
+3731 ELYGIKSGEDFA

-3751 SDNVLSIKQARPWV
+3751 SENVLSIKQARPWV
-3765 FSDGQASNGVERA
+3765 FSDGQASSGAERA
-3778 PREHSNRPATGAP
+3778 PPEHSNRPATGVPAISGTAQVGETLTADTSEVADADGLSNVQYEYQWLADDADISGATNATYTPVSADEGKTVTVRVSFTDDAGNGETLTSAATDAVAAAP
-3791 TISGTAQVGET
+3791 TPNTPATGVPAISGTAQVGET

-3810 ADADGLESAS
+3810 ADEDGLTNATYS
-3820 FAYQWL
+3820 FQWL
-3826 ADDADIAGATG
+3826 ADDAEIAGATG
-3837 LTYTLAAA
+3837 STYTLADT
-3845 DEGKAIR
+3845 DEGKAIK
-3852 VRVSFTDDAG
+3852 VRVSFADDAG
-3862 NDETLTSEATDAVA
+3862 NEETLTSEATDAVA
-3876 AAEPSG
+3876 AAEPSE
-3882 PPARPS
+3882 PPAKPRGLS
-3888 SLTSQVSHDTVTLTW
+3888 ATASHDSVTLTW
-3903 TDPGDDSITGY
+3903 NDPGDDSITGY
-3914 VILRRDKD
+3914 VILRRVRVNDQGGD
-3922 IHQEGTFVPV
+3922 FSELV
-3932 APDTGTAETTYTDA
+3932 ADTESAATTYTDNEVAA
-3946 SVEPE
+3946 STT
-3951 KRYVYRIEA
+3951 YTYRIKA
-3960 INAHGLSDR
+3960 INEHGTSER
-3969 SSWVRADT
+3969 SRWFHIDT
-3977 PAVPDPALEVPAR
+3977 PAAPVPDK
-3990 PTGLATAMAPDTV
+3990 PTGLSATASHDAI
-4003 TLSWDNP
+4003 TLTWDDP
-4010 DDDSITGYVILRRD
+4010 GDDSITGYVILRRLRHD
-4024 KDLQPEE
+4024 DPKGHFDEL
-4031 GTFFTVVSD
+4031 VAD
-4040 TGTAATTYADQTVEA
+4040 TGTATTTYTDDTVAAETT
-4055 DKRYVYRIKAINA
+4055 YTYRIKAINEHGA
-4068 NGMSEISSWAWGYTP
+4068 SERSRWFHIDTP
-4083 AE
+4083 AAPEPAN

>member
-1 MGALTVLA
+1 MNV
-9 LAGALSVIYYE
+9 VDR
-20 KFLSA
+20 
-25 PAGLP
+25 P
-30 GALRRRGLLVGLF
+30 GALRLIAAIAAVLGLALMIMGGPGHVAAQNETMPEAYITVVIESGDDAVSWSDPDECSSDYNIYQAVRPSGNDSETSRNHLATAASGSSQATLAISDSGDDSFLVEVELYCGAYDAASSENELVASIGLTILGSSRIREGTYSSAPLTALTISSGTLSPDFERGLGQYAAEVPNDVEVITLDPTVLTGYQSDFLRNPSWGVIMAYGADGCTYGYGDGATTGIVLSDADTDTAGF
-43 SLLGLLALAL
+43 QVRLERGENRLGIGVNKGEECAHPGVLYAL
-53 TVFTANAQSN
+53 TV
-63 MPTDVPSDWAL
+63 
-74 IPSGLSNGDEF
+74 I
-85 RLLFITSG
+85 
-93 TRNAESSNISTY
+93 
-105 NTFVQNAAADAIVG
+105 VQ
-119 DDDPTPIRAYS
+119 
-130 SGFRVVGSTED
+130 
-141 DDARDNTAT
+141 
-150 TYTADDQGVPIYW
+150 
-163 LGGNRLADDYADFY
+163 
-177 DGTWDAE
+177 
-184 INATNASGGSRP
+184 
-196 FDSSNTG
+196 
-203 NRPFT
+203 
-208 GSDHDG
+208 
-214 TGDNP
+214 
-219 NQLGRSN
+219 
-226 VRVGRPD
+226 
-233 SGSDRG
+233 
-239 PISSQFNTAR
+239 
-249 NSPRPFYGLSAV
+249 
-261 LRVEG
+261 
-266 EFTPALSIGDDA
+266 
-278 AGDEGGN
+278 
-285 VTFTVA
+285 
-291 LSPVAAEV
+291 
-299 VTATWT
+299 
-305 ASVESGDTAALADD
+305 
-319 LASAT
+319 
-324 GTLTVRAGEAMGTFT
+324 
-339 VPTAQDA
+339 
-346 TDEEKETFTVTLSGV
+346 
-361 SENALIEKATA
+361 
-372 QGTINDDDEPP
+372 
-383 VLSVTAV
+383 
-390 DSEVIEGESAT
+390 
-401 FTVTLAPAS
+401 
-410 GQIVTVLALSGT
+410 
-422 DESFDH
+422 
-428 TATRG
+428 
-433 KDYAIYEE
+433 
-441 VLAFE
+441 
-446 PGEISK
+446 
-452 TVTLATT
+452 
-459 DDELDEADEETFG
+459 
-472 LSVAFPTNATL
+472 
-483 AGGSLVSTL
+483 
-492 GTTVTISDNDDLP
+492 
-505 TLSVVDVSAEE
+505 
-516 GDGLTFTVTLSA
+516 
-528 VSGRDV
+528 
-534 TVDWEAATL
+534 
-543 DAEDGTDYT
+543 
-552 AGSGTLTFTP
+552 
-562 ADVAVFDEFGSF
+562 
-574 VSHTPGEARK
+574 
-584 TFTVATTE
+584 
-592 DADEEENETFTVTLS
+592 
-607 NASNAS
+607 
-613 IAEATAKGTIRNDD
+613 
-627 ATLGALPA
+627 
-635 LAQAQTVVRG
+635 
-645 PYLQSGTSS
+645 
-654 SVIIKWRTDEATDSV
+654 
-669 VHYGL
+669 
-674 DPDSLTLSA
+674 
-683 TNSTSTTEHAVQL
+683 
-696 TGLSADV
+696 
-703 QYFYSVG
+703 
-710 TSSVTLAGG
+710 
-719 DRDHFVVTAPVP
+719 
-731 GTAKPPRIWV
+731 
-741 IGDSGTADNNARAVR
+741 
-756 DAFLNFTESRHPDL
+756 
-770 WIMLGDNAYD
+770 
-780 DGTDNEYRKA
+780 
-790 VFNTYPQVLPRTVLW
+790 
-805 PTLGNHD
+805 
-812 GYTADSTTESGPYY
+812 
-826 DIFSLPRNGE
+826 
-836 AGGVA
+836 
-841 SGTEA
+841 
-846 YYSFDYGN
+846 
-854 MHFICLDSYGTDHSP
+854 
-869 DGAMMTWLEAD
+869 
-880 LAAND
+880 
-885 KEWVIAFWHHPP
+885 
-897 YSKGSADSDEQ
+897 
-908 WRSINLRQN
+908 
-917 AVPILEQYGVDL
+917 
-929 VLTGHSHSYE
+929 
-939 RSYLI
+939 
-944 DGHYELSDTFT
+944 
-955 DAMEKNPGDGSAT
+955 
-968 GDGTYQKTAAVG
+968 
-980 APHAG
+980 
-985 AVYVV
+985 
-990 AGTAGLVKPGGSLD
+990 
-1004 HPAMA
+1004 
-1009 VSIRTLGSMVLD
+1009 
-1021 VNGSR
+1021 
-1026 LDAMFLDS
+1026 
-1034 TGTIRDD
+1034 
-1041 FTILKVLNVA
+1041 
-1051 PTFDSP
+1051 
-1057 AAFYAAE
+1057 
-1064 NQTAAGTV
+1064 
-1072 RASDGNSEDDITGYA
+1072 
-1087 ITGGADRSF
+1087 
-1096 FSIGATSGE
+1096 
-1105 LTFKT
+1105 
-1110 APNFEDAQDQDTGN
+1110 
-1124 DYVVEVQA
+1124 
-1132 TSGTGTR
+1132 
-1139 EKTATQTITVTV
+1139 
-1151 SPSAISGNGSVPP
+1151 
-1164 PPKNVRAVKE
+1164 
-1174 KGGVRLTWQPPDGS
+1174 
-1188 AVTGYRIERR
+1188 
-1198 RGAGH
+1198 
-1203 ASGPQRS
+1203 
-1210 AGGPGEH
+1210 
-1217 HTLVEDTGSADT
+1217 
-1229 GYTDE
+1229 
-1234 SAEKGVEYEYRVSAR
+1234 
-1249 NEAGPGEA
+1249 
-1257 SPWVTAGPAP
+1257 
-1267 VSNSPATGAPT
+1267 NSPATGA
-1278 VRGTVQVGET
+1278 
-1288 LTAGITGI
+1288 
-1296 ADADGLENVT
+1296 
-1306 FSYQWLAD
+1306 
-1314 GTAISGAMA
+1314 
-1323 NTYTLVETDED
+1323 
-1334 QTVKVRVSF
+1334 
-1343 TDDAGNAESLT
+1343 
-1354 SAATAPVAAK
+1354 
-1364 PNSSATGSPTIS
+1364 PTIS
-1376 GTAQVGEMLTAD
+1376 GTAQVGETLTAD
-1388 TSGIADTDG
+1388 TSSIADANG
-1397 LTNVSFNYQW
+1397 MENASFSYQW
-1407 LADDGTTDTE
+1407 LADDGTIDTE

-1422 AQIYTPSDADAGKS
+1422 AQTYTPSDADAGKS
-1436 IKVRVSFVDDAGNE
+1436 IKVRVSFIDDAGNE

-1471 EDTSVIPKTSGYS
+1471 EDTSVIPRTSGYS

-1494 DTLTQG
+1494 DTFTQG

-1514 GLVLVVERKLQA
+1514 GLVLVVDQKLQA
-1526 DFTLGIGDAQYQRR
+1526 DFTLGVGDAQYQRR
-1540 DGARPSTM
+1540 DGSRPSTM

-1573 LVPGAGAPLPE
+1573 IVPGAGAPLPQ
-1584 LPLAPPTAWFRLA
+1584 LPLAPPTAWFRWA
-1597 PENHNGVDAFTFR
+1597 PENHNGVDPFTFR

-1681 GRRLHNRPEFTV
+1681 GRQLHNRPEFTV

-1703 PAGEL
+1703 PADEL
-1708 TPVWSATMTV
+1708 TAVWSATMTA
-1718 EWVHWGYGYYATDAK
+1718 ERVHWGYGYYSTSSQQA
-1733 KVGSL
+1733 GSL
-1738 SPASFEVDGTTYTV
+1738 YPASFEVDGTTYTV

-1768 LPFGFVLELDGT
+1768 LPFGFVLELDGA

-1788 YQSYSYGHIYQWR
+1788 YQSYAYGNIYQWR
-1801 ATGLGWS
+1801 ATGLSWS

-1814 IRLLP
+1814 IRLLGAVDET
-1819 TAPDGRATGAPTIS
+1819 TAGRAVGAPVIT
-1833 GPALVGET
+1833 GTAQVGRT
-1841 LTADT
+1841 LTVDT
-1846 SGIADPDGLSGA
+1846 SAIADPNGLDNA
-1858 SFAYQWMARGRDI
+1858 RFAYQWTAAGRDI
-1871 DGADGPSLTLT
+1871 AGAGGASLTLT
-1882 RNEVGRTIQVRV
+1882 RDEQGKPI
-1894 SFTDHAGN
+1894 G
-1902 RESLTSEPTAAVVAR
+1902 
-1917 PNSRATGAPTVS
+1917 
-1929 GPALVGETLTADG
+1929 
-1942 SGIADPDG
+1942 
-1950 LADASFVYQWMADDA
+1950 
-1965 EIAGATGFSYTLTLN
+1965 
-1980 ELGRAIAV
+1980 V

-1994 DAGYRESL
+1994 DAGNRESL
-2002 ASEATAAV
+2002 TSAATAAV
-2010 AVGPNHP
+2010 IAAPLGECRRAGP
-2017 ATGAPFISGMARVNH
+2017 
-2032 VLRAHTSGIADADG
+2032 
-2046 LDNASVAYQWM
+2046 
-2057 AGGANIDGANGPSLT
+2057 GP
-2072 LTSNEQEQA
+2072 EP
-2081 IRVWV
+2081 
-2086 SFTDAAGYT
+2086 
-2095 ESLESSSTTT
+2095 
-2105 VRPANP
+2105 RP
-2111 CPGTGS
+2111 
-2117 GPTPVSVDV
+2117 VEVE
-2126 GAVPIVVESTT
+2126 AVPVVVESTVE
-2137 DKYYVLYVRHELDAD
+2137 KYYVLYVLHDLDDGTA
-2152 TTVEI
+2152 VEI
-2157 PVSVTLGQAGTRTL
+2157 PVSVTLGEAGSTTL
-2171 TEQLSALPAERY
+2171 AEELPALPAERY
-2183 RVDEYLVADPG
+2183 RVEEYLVADPG
-2194 DVDGDCIDDVT
+2194 NVDGDCIDDVT
-2205 ELQDLGGMNPLNP
+2205 ELAELGAMNPLNR
-2218 APRVR
+2218 APEVR
-2223 AVDGAVAIP
+2223 PVDGAVAIP
-2232 DRETF
+2232 DHETF
-2237 EALSYQG
+2237 EALSAHRSG
-2244 TRVFIDTHLRDLE
+2244 LE
-2257 FVKLYLFGMDT
+2257 YVKFYLDGMDT
-2268 DRPVVYF
+2268 DRPIVYF
-2275 MNTETHRAHTDFA
+2275 QNTETHTEHLHFER
-2288 NVIGLWGNPTWL
+2288 VIEAWL
-2300 QGAVKGEIVYHPNV
+2300 ERNRPSLGDDYMRGELVYHPNV

-2325 FEFEP
+2325 FEFRPISYDFATIAHAQEI
-2330 QDAYSFE
+2330 
-2337 AVAYAYEVLAASMPL
+2337 LAASMPVL
-2352 LDDNLAYYPMPASAL
+2352 EDNLAYYPIPGPALGAYL
-2367 PLYHE
+2367 RQ
-2372 ERALYDGSRVN
+2372 RALYDESRIR
-2383 VLLEEDV
+2383 VLLEEDI
-2390 FPDIDYI
+2390 FPDVDYI
-2397 ALNRA
+2397 ALNQA

-2463 IRDALD
+2463 IRDALGND
-2469 NADVDDLIDSYVH
+2469 DVDDLIDSYVH

-2504 AAARPAQPQTPQ
+2504 AASRPAQPQTPQ
-2516 RDLTVTQITALG
+2516 RDLTVTQITALS
-2528 DIEFGDW
+2528 DIGFGDW
-2535 TAFGVKAAN
+2535 AAFGVKAAN

-2581 IEEMLADPEFQSDFD
+2581 VEEMLADPEFQSDFD

-2611 ADTPQWIIEA
+2611 GDTPEWIIEA
-2621 LEGMHATYPEGQSL
+2621 LEDMHATYPEGQSL

-2661 PEETEED
+2661 LEETEED

-2691 FHRIDHLVAAMGV
+2691 FHRIDHAAAAMGV

-2801 YGIGSDE
+2801 YGIGSGE

-2818 TSENILSIKQARPW
+2818 TSDNILSIKQARPW

-2867 MGIADEDGLTN
+2867 TGIADEDGLTN

-2936 VAPTPNSPATG
+2936 AAPTPNSPATG

-3025 TSLSSKPVRP
+3025 TSLSSKPVRL

-3086 SVTLGE
+3086 SVTLGQ
-3092 AGSTTLAEQLW
+3092 AGTTTLAEQLW

-3108 RYRVEEYLVADPGD
+3108 RYRVEEYLVAEPGD

-3169 HGPDPWTET
+3169 HGPDPGTET

-3305 LALYD
+3305 RALYD

-3324 DVDYIALNEAEG
+3324 DVDYIALNQAEG

-3353 VVIYETL
+3353 VVVYETL

-3400 GNDDI
+3400 GNDDV

-3414 YTVDGGGWTLR
+3414 YTVADSGWTLR

-3457 ALSDIEFG
+3457 ALGDIGFG

-3526 FDTQEKEL
+3526 FDTQESEL

-3543 GDTPEWIIEALEGMH
+3543 GETPQWIIEALEGMH

-3751 SDNVLSIKQARPWV
+3751 SDNILSIKQARPWV
-3765 FSDGQASNGVERA
+3765 FNAGRASSGAERA

-3802 LTADTSGI
+3802 LTADTSSI
-3810 ADADGLESAS
+3810 ADQDGLSNAI

-3837 LTYTLAAA
+3837 ETYTLADA
-3845 DEGKAIR
+3845 DEGNAIR

-3862 NDETLTSEATDAVA
+3862 NAETLTSAATDAVV

-3882 PPARPS
+3882 PPAKPTGLS
-3888 SLTSQVSHDTVTLTW
+3888 SQVSHEIVTLTW
-3903 TDPGDDSITGY
+3903 DDPGDDSITGY
-3914 VILRRDKD
+3914 VILRRVRVNDQGGD
-3922 IHQEGTFVPV
+3922 FSELV
-3932 APDTGTAETTYTDA
+3932 ANTGSAATTYTDDQVAA
-3946 SVEPE
+3946 STT
-3951 KRYVYRIEA
+3951 YTYRIKA
-3960 INAHGLSDR
+3960 INEHGVSER
-3969 SSWVRADT
+3969 SRWLHIDT
-3977 PAVPDPALEVPAR
+3977 PAPPVPDQ
-3990 PTGLATAMAPDTV
+3990 PTGLEATASNGQVVLT
-4003 TLSWDNP
+4003 WDDP
-4010 DDDSITGYVILRRD
+4010 QDDSITGYVILRRVRVNNTGGD
-4024 KDLQPEE
+4024 FSELV
-4031 GTFFTVVSD
+4031 TD
-4040 TGTAATTYADQTVEA
+4040 TGTAATTYTDASVAPSTT
-4055 DKRYVYRIKAINA
+4055 YTYRIKAINQYGA
-4068 NGMSEISSWAWGYTP
+4068 SERSRWYHIDTP
-4083 AE
+4083 AAPDPAG